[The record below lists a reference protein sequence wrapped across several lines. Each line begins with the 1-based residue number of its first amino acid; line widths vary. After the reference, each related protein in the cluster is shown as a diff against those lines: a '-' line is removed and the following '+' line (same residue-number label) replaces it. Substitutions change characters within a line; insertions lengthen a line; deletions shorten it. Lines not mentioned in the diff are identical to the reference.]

1 MPLILKPQGKGKL
14 SKRDGEKFGFPVYP
28 IKWVSNK
35 NEMPGYKEL
44 GFLPD
49 ALVNFL
55 ALLVFITGV
64 IHSIFPWIFV
74 FTPYKLA
81 KKIVDGTEK
90 QFGSDN
96 KRRN

>member
-1 MPLILKPQGKGKL
+1 MVEDQNFLRMDLDLKHLKKINSSRPKH
-14 SKRDGEKFGFPVYP
+14 
-28 IKWVSNK
+28 
-35 NEMPGYKEL
+35 
-44 GFLPD
+44 FLY
-49 ALVNFL
+49 ARYFNFL

-90 QFGSDN
+90 QFGSDTK
-96 KRRN
+96 KRD